1 MLWAGADLNCQLL
14 VYQTNTLPLS
24 YTPKFGAEGIE
35 PSMAV
40 PKTAAL
46 PLGYAPGLAFRGNSS
61 MARILGFKLRDAGS
75 IPPFPALCIN
85 LNASGLEPETGGLK
99 GQCSTN

>member
-1 MLWAGADLNCQLL
+1 MWARADLNCQPF

-24 YTPKFGAEGIE
+24 YAPIKVIGVEGFE

-46 PLGYAPGLAFRGNSS
+46 PLGYTPVIFKIFRGSSS

-75 IPPFPALCIN
+75 IPPSPAEIN
-85 LNASGLEPETGGLK
+85 N
-99 GQCSTN
+99 

>member
-1 MLWAGADLNCQLL
+1 MHKAFVFKGYKSLIVLIIRFTAYKTADWAGADSNCQLL

-46 PLGYAPGLAFRGNSS
+46 PLGYAPFFLKNSGE
-61 MARILGFKLRDAGS
+61 IVQW
-75 IPPFPALCIN
+75 
-85 LNASGLEPETGGLK
+85 LEF
-99 GQCSTN
+99 

>member
-1 MLWAGADLNCQLL
+1 MLIIGSTVYKTSDWAGADSNCQLL

-46 PLGYAPGLAFRGNSS
+46 PLGYAPFVFKN
-61 MARILGFKLRDAGS
+61 LGE
-75 IPPFPALCIN
+75 IVQW
-85 LNASGLEPETGGLK
+85 LEF
-99 GQCSTN
+99 